1 MINTIG
7 LRLTL
12 FAIGFLPLM
21 FLLTL
26 ISQNHNDLVSYI
38 IRVSG
43 FVLVVSPLWVII
55 AFVMYAF
62 VPCLLCG
69 HFYRVV
75 RLFLVSYF
83 VLFGLFSYNQSLI
96 LGVCI
101 AALLGYSILSIFI
114 GYLDTSLRS
123 LRSLRFRFDTFVYVG
138 LVAIVWYGFW
148 IWYYRDSIQDL
159 DMGLIASHI
168 CITLVFSIIIRRLH
182 ECFSLCKRGF
192 HS

>member
-7 LRLTL
+7 LRLAL

-69 HFYRVV
+69 HFYR
-75 RLFLVSYF
+75 
-83 VLFGLFSYNQSLI
+83 G
-96 LGVCI
+96 
-101 AALLGYSILSIFI
+101 
-114 GYLDTSLRS
+114 
-123 LRSLRFRFDTFVYVG
+123 
-138 LVAIVWYGFW
+138 AIVSCELFCF
-148 IWYYRDSIQDL
+148 IWAFFL
-159 DMGLIASHI
+159 
-168 CITLVFSIIIRRLH
+168 
-182 ECFSLCKRGF
+182 
-192 HS
+192 

>member
-7 LRLTL
+7 LKLTL

-26 ISQNHNDLVSYI
+26 ISQNHNDLVSYT

-55 AFVMYAF
+55 VFMVYAF

-96 LGVCI
+96 LGACI
-101 AALLGYSILSIFI
+101 AALLGYSILNIFI
-114 GYLDTSLRS
+114 GYLDTS

-138 LVAIVWYGFW
+138 LIAIVWYGFW
-148 IWYYRDSIQDL
+148 IWYYRDSILGFDIVHIY
-159 DMGLIASHI
+159 LIVGNI
-168 CITLVFSIIIRRLH
+168 GITLVFSSIIRRLH